1 MTIARKLT
9 VWIILS
15 LLFAAGGALYF
26 HSRVMIDGE
35 IEQFESLGNT
45 VGPVIEA
52 GLTRYMLTKDT
63 RILNMTMDNLKS
75 TESISR
81 ILLINKE
88 GFIKGGTDNKSIGIK
103 LSHNDEKCQRCH
115 IKGQKGI
122 FLKGEQTFRYAH
134 PISNNPECYRC
145 HGIQAAYNGV
155 IIIDFSTSEVEHHV
169 IQHILKES
177 LIFLASFMIVGFS
190 IFALSTALVTKRLN
204 KIIDAVR
211 RFKKGVDTA
220 RVKIEGKDELTELGN
235 TFNEMAEEMK
245 IQNREKDEMLSK
257 LSNSYEVLKQS
268 RKKYKDSDD
277 NLKLAQKVAHIGSW
291 HIDIQNNELSW
302 SDESYRM
309 FGVPLNTPLTYEI
322 FLNIVHPED
331 RDYVDRNW
339 KAALSMQP
347 YDIEH
352 RIIPN
357 AFGIKWVHEKAELIF
372 NDKGTPL
379 SATGTVQDITGRKQA
394 EEEREKLLSELQDSI
409 TKISRSQKEW
419 QNTFDSITDLISIHD
434 TNYNII
440 KANRAFEKHFGLSA
454 KEVINRKCFEV
465 FHGTGIEM
473 TNCPH
478 KITTAKNLPAT
489 EDVLDPKTNRILR
502 VSTFPYYSPEGEFI
516 GSIHIAKDV
525 TEEKEKEMRLIMT
538 ERLASLGQMASG
550 IAHEINNPLSAIA
563 GCAEGLLSRVM
574 KGRFEPELFENYLKI
589 ISEEI
594 MRCKGITTSM
604 LSFVRKTTYEK
615 KEINMNETLDKTIEI
630 IGFQGRLQRVEIKKD
645 YKEGIIIYGSEGELR
660 QVFLSIIT
668 NALDAMND
676 TGAITLETGIE
687 GDTVFIKITDAGP
700 GIPQQHL
707 NRIFDPFFT
716 TKSDKGGTGLGLSIA
731 NKIVANHNGAI
742 NVISEE
748 GKGTTFKIILPSQ

>member
-1 MTIARKLT
+1 
-9 VWIILS
+9 
-15 LLFAAGGALYF
+15 
-26 HSRVMIDGE
+26 MIDGE